1 MKKSIICLL
10 FGISLTVNTQAQE
23 YNLFHDVDAD
33 GWLWFDTQ
41 EKIDKY
47 VGVCDEE
54 NYKVDPNGKPIQMIY
69 ADIYP
74 DYTETFVDVMWE
86 GAGEGGEI
94 AAAGFRTGAIVLA
107 KASSLTGTNGGGFVV
122 LMPSCSSYSICLSS
136 EAGVYCRMMGSKNV
150 NEKFTNYTNISA
162 HTLFNQLCG
171 AGIYT
176 WTGIEELD
184 NGYEDGTAIK
194 LKGNSPIYAYFQNN
208 RNQLV
213 YIHGI
218 RVTTPTQTSIQETT
232 QESSRIFLEGN
243 CVVLHEAAPIKVFN
257 MCGTAVVS
265 KFTDRLDLKGL
276 PTGIYIVKAGE
287 RTRKVFVQ

>member
-1 MKKSIICLL
+1 
-10 FGISLTVNTQAQE
+10 
-23 YNLFHDVDAD
+23 
-33 GWLWFDTQ
+33 
-41 EKIDKY
+41 
-47 VGVCDEE
+47 
-54 NYKVDPNGKPIQMIY
+54 
-69 ADIYP
+69 
-74 DYTETFVDVMWE
+74 
-86 GAGEGGEI
+86 
-94 AAAGFRTGAIVLA
+94 
-107 KASSLTGTNGGGFVV
+107 
-122 LMPSCSSYSICLSS
+122 
-136 EAGVYCRMMGSKNV
+136 MGSKNI
-150 NEKFTNYTNISA
+150 NENFINYTNISA
-162 HTLFNQLCG
+162 HSFLNSLCG

-184 NGYEDGTAIK
+184 NGFDDGIK
-194 LKGNSPIYAYFQNN
+194 LKGNEPVYAYFQNN

-218 RVTTPTQTSIQETT
+218 RVTTPTNSTVNISETK

-243 CVVLHEAAPIKVFN
+243 RVVLHEAAPIKVFN